1 MEQRK
6 SYIDAKGRVRVGER
20 PTRLNTD
27 AVYDGG
33 LLRSSV
39 EASVMGVER
48 RG

>member
-6 SYIDAKGRVRVGER
+6 SYIDAKGMAQVGER
-20 PTRLNTD
+20 PTRQNTD

-39 EASVMGVER
+39 ETSVMGVER

>member
-1 MEQRK
+1 MKQRK
-6 SYIDAKGRVRVGER
+6 SYKDVKGMAQVGER

-33 LLRSSV
+33 LLRSSD